1 MKCEYC
7 RDLDTLK
14 ERVCESLLNPSTL
27 TRITSIEF
35 TSILLSHT
43 PAASGK
49 KSTFDSTR
57 FSRESRFF
65 RHLRALQVRSCGDR
79 FPQFG
84 DHAAGKNRKLNSRKE
99 IRDDAFDYRFVEMMS
114 LILLTSAETV
124 SLRNRLRGCAYWRK
138 SGENANMHLFDILYL
153 CLFSLISGS
162 GPFVAT
168 RCRVCRCVGW
178 LRTTRGRTSS
188 WKRSLRSRCRLVSS
202 FRQISC

>member
-57 FSRESRFF
+57 LRTNLLTALRDDHTDVIDHVIQVLIQYANTANETPAVIHDILEVIHDTTGFLESRGSFVIC
-65 RHLRALQVRSCGDR
+65 ALCKYE
-79 FPQFG
+79 
-84 DHAAGKNRKLNSRKE
+84 A
-99 IRDDAFDYRFVEMMS
+99 
-114 LILLTSAETV
+114 AETV
-124 SLRNRLRGCAYWRK
+124 FLNLATTLLVRI
-138 SGENANMHLFDILYL
+138 EN
-153 CLFSLISGS
+153 
-162 GPFVAT
+162 
-168 RCRVCRCVGW
+168 
-178 LRTTRGRTSS
+178 
-188 WKRSLRSRCRLVSS
+188 
-202 FRQISC
+202 